1 MQNDFAS
8 FDTDERLSEQ
18 DDVMRPQ
25 LGRESQQATLVR
37 RLLSDLRDRID
48 QLERLIGQG
57 VSGAGDQSSV
67 DMDGIVRRVR
77 GSGDTEAY
85 ASPSAYR
92 LIDGVF
98 DGEHMIGE
106 DGKQYLVP
114 PNYAS
119 KSKLV
124 EGDMLR
130 LTITDGGRFIF
141 KQKGPNERQ
150 RMMGML
156 VYDEQT
162 DHWFVVA
169 NNNKYRVLTASVTYY
184 HGEPGDDTVILVP
197 RETPSTW
204 AAVENIIKHSEN
216 DDELVVDGDEQ
227 MV

>member
-1 MQNDFAS
+1 MQNDFSS
-8 FDTDERLSEQ
+8 FSTDPELTDE
-18 DDVMRPQ
+18 VMRPDVQ
-25 LGRESQQATLVR
+25 QESQQSRTIR
-37 RLLSDLRDRID
+37 RLFEDLRDRID
-48 QLERLIGQG
+48 QLERLMGQ
-57 VSGAGDQSSV
+57 AGTGGEHASV

-77 GSGDTEAY
+77 GSNGSEGY
-85 ASPSAYR
+85 APPSAYR
-92 LIDGVF
+92 VVDGVF

-150 RMMGML
+150 RMIGML

-162 DHWFVVA
+162 DHWFVAA
-169 NNNKYRVLTASVTYY
+169 NGAKYRVLTASVTYY
-184 HGEPGDDTVILVP
+184 HGDAGDDAVILVP

-204 AAVENIIKHSEN
+204 AAVENIIKHGDGEEIVATEE
-216 DDELVVDGDEQ
+216 ELVV
-227 MV
+227 

>member
-1 MQNDFAS
+1 MQNDFSS
-8 FDTDERLSEQ
+8 FSNDVENT

-25 LGRESQQATLVR
+25 PDQESQQSRTIR
-37 RLLSDLRDRID
+37 RLFEDLRDRID
-48 QLERLIGQG
+48 QLERLMGQ
-57 VSGAGDQSSV
+57 AGTGGEHASV
-67 DMDGIVRRVR
+67 DVDGIVRRIR
-77 GSGDTEAY
+77 SSGGGEAY
-85 ASPSAYR
+85 APPSAYR
-92 LIDGVF
+92 VVDGVF
-98 DGEHMIGE
+98 DGEHMVGE

-150 RMMGML
+150 RMIGML

-162 DHWFVVA
+162 DHWFVAA
-169 NNNKYRVLTASVTYY
+169 NGAKYRVLTASVTYY
-184 HGEPGDDTVILVP
+184 HGEPGDDAVILVP

-204 AAVENIIKHSEN
+204 AAVENIIKHGDGE
-216 DDELVVDGDEQ
+216 EIVATEEEIVV
-227 MV
+227 

>member
-1 MQNDFAS
+1 MQNDFSS
-8 FDTDERLSEQ
+8 FSNDVENT

-25 LGRESQQATLVR
+25 PDQESQQSRTIR
-37 RLLSDLRDRID
+37 RLFEDLRDRID
-48 QLERLIGQG
+48 QLERLMGQ
-57 VSGAGDQSSV
+57 AGTGGEHASV
-67 DMDGIVRRVR
+67 DVDGIVRRIR
-77 GSGDTEAY
+77 TSSGGETY
-85 ASPSAYR
+85 VPPSAYR
-92 LIDGVF
+92 VVDGVF
-98 DGEHMIGE
+98 DGEHMVGE

-150 RMMGML
+150 RMIGML

-162 DHWFVVA
+162 DHWFFAA
-169 NNNKYRVLTASVTYY
+169 NGAKYRVLTASVTYY
-184 HGEPGDDTVILVP
+184 HGEPGDDAVILVP

-204 AAVENIIKHSEN
+204 AAVENIIKHGDGEEIVATEE
-216 DDELVVDGDEQ
+216 ELVV
-227 MV
+227 